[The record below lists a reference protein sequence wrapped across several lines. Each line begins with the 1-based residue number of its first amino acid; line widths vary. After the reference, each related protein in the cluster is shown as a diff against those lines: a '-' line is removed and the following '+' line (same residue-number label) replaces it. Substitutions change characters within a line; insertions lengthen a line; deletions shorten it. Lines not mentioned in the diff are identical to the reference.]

1 MLLTQRE
8 VIQYV
13 VAEDGL
19 IHIYTNICFLGIL
32 GIRSCL
38 ASLESLEPELVPAL
52 TACYPDRDKSAH
64 RNHLKMLSDHWQSE
78 VLKLEELID
87 GIVDPLAFFQVCDI
101 FIMELRTE

>member
-1 MLLTQRE
+1 MLLTQWT
-8 VIQYV
+8 VIQCV

-19 IHIYTNICFLGIL
+19 IHTYTNNCVLGIL

-52 TACYPDRDKSAH
+52 TTCYPDRDKLAH

-101 FIMELRTE
+101 FIMEFRTE

>member
-1 MLLTQRE
+1 MK
-8 VIQYV
+8 
-13 VAEDGL
+13 GWF
-19 IHIYTNICFLGIL
+19 IYTNSCFSGIL

-52 TACYPDRDKSAH
+52 TACYPDRDHSAH

-87 GIVDPLAFFQVCDI
+87 GIVDPLAFFQVYDI
-101 FIMELRTE
+101 FVMELRME

>member
-1 MLLTQRE
+1 M
-8 VIQYV
+8 
-13 VAEDGL
+13 DWF
-19 IHIYTNICFLGIL
+19 IYTNNYYLGIL

-52 TACYPDRDKSAH
+52 TACYSDRDKFTH
-64 RNHLKMLSDHWQSE
+64 RSHLKMLSDHWQSE

-101 FIMELRTE
+101 FITELRTE

>member
-1 MLLTQRE
+1 M
-8 VIQYV
+8 
-13 VAEDGL
+13 DWF
-19 IHIYTNICFLGIL
+19 IYTNNCYLGIL

-52 TACYPDRDKSAH
+52 TACYSDHDKLTH

-101 FIMELRTE
+101 FITELRTE